1 MIGVVVEEKTSSAS
15 LEVGLDLDHG
25 LPTSPVS
32 PTAPSHH
39 SNGNG
44 SGAGVEGQA
53 AYVRP
58 ESRAAV
64 VALHTLN
71 APPAGKNAR
80 GMSLMGSGGLGDKLK
95 KRATVREGKILKKET
110 SRFAMRRSKSSD
122 RVVDESSVPSVTVRH
137 AVNGDDEATIP
148 DNENAEENDD
158 LGTGWVGKAKDLGKK
173 WKRRSTV
180 LFGGNTATS
189 TPPTPTS
196 IAIPVSA
203 PPSVAVSAASPPS

>member
-1 MIGVVVEEKTSSAS
+1 M
-15 LEVGLDLDHG
+15 
-25 LPTSPVS
+25 
-32 PTAPSHH
+32 PSHQ

-44 SGAGVEGQA
+44 SGAGVEGQT

-80 GMSLMGSGGLGDKLK
+80 GMSLMGNGGLGDKLK
-95 KRATVREGKILKKET
+95 KRATVREGKVLKKET
-110 SRFAMRRSKSSD
+110 SKFAMRRSKSSD
-122 RVVDESSVPSVTVRH
+122 RVVAESSVPSVTVRH
-137 AVNGDDEATIP
+137 AENGDDDATIP
-148 DNENAEENDD
+148 DTDNAEENDD

-196 IAIPVSA
+196 IAIPVAA
-203 PPSVAVSAASPPS
+203 PPSVAVSAASPST